1 MIGSRSPLLAAALL
15 CGALLAGCGSSNSST
30 GSSGSTASTA
40 ASTAATTTS
49 ATTTS
54 APSAQASTA
63 TTAPSPSSII
73 SGAASAT
80 GVAEYAAICKEIIQR
95 DPELPAN
102 VKSKVEGICAKA
114 AAGNLAGA
122 RAAAKEV
129 CVEVINASPIT
140 AAAKTKA
147 LAECKAT

>member
-40 ASTAATTTS
+40 ASTA